1 MLRQIFNRISL
12 RFSQFFSRHL
22 IQCFKRNVCT
32 GDLIFDAAPVT
43 MCLVF
48 TGDVNNGRIR
58 LGVSCLTSLREKH
71 FLSIEKVYS
80 LGLKKK
86 EEIRSPLSVEFGNPM
101 DQNIHSCY
109 YRIWPGDISRKAQE
123 TQN

>member
-12 RFSQFFSRHL
+12 RFSQTVFL
-22 IQCFKRNVCT
+22 KTKRNVCT
-32 GDLIFDAAPVT
+32 GDLIFDAAPIT

-58 LGVSCLTSLREKH
+58 LGVSCLTRLREKH

-86 EEIRSPLSVEFGNPM
+86 EEIRSPLSVEFGNPV
-101 DQNIHSCY
+101 DQNIHSGY
-109 YRIWPGDISRKAQE
+109 YRIWPGDISRRAQE